1 MGFRRYIAIK
11 SKFVD
16 VQLIIVIK
24 TGLSVAIKSTE

>member
-1 MGFRRYIAIK
+1 MGFRTYIAIK

-24 TGLSVAIKSTE
+24 TGLKRRNQND